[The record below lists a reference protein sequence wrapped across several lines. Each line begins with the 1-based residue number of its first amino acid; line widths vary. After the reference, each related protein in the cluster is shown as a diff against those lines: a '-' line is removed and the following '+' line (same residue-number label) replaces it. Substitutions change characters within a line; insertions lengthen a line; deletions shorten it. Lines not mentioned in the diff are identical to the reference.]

1 MALTHKVALN
11 LVPLVSD
18 VTGPTDKVD
27 VELHLPLLQQFMEA
41 FPMKAP
47 NESDLIAGVSF
58 EIEVR
63 VKLGPQL

>member
-18 VTGPTDKVD
+18 VTGPPDKVD
-27 VELHLPLLQQFMEA
+27 VEVHLPLLQQLMAA
-41 FPMKAP
+41 FSMKAP